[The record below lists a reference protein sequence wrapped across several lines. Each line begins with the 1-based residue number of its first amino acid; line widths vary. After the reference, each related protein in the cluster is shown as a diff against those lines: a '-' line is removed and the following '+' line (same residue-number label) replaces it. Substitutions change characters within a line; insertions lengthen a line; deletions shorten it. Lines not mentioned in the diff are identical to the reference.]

1 MRKAEILRE
10 TKETRISLALDL
22 DGSGKA
28 EVSTGI
34 HFFNHMLELTAR
46 HGSFDVTLEAKGDLQ
61 IDSHH
66 TVEDVGLVLGQG
78 MRKALGEREGIVRY
92 GWALLPMDEALV
104 RAALDLGGRPFF
116 AYNDGG
122 IDARLRVS
130 SIFPEEGGKKG
141 RTAEEKPE
149 GRRRKPVVEGMGGF
163 SLELIPEFF
172 QAFCNEA
179 GVNLHITVEAGRNRH
194 HVAEGV
200 FKAFARAL
208 AQAKA
213 LDPRVTGIPSTK
225 GRIG

>member
-10 TKETRISLALDL
+10 TKETRITLALDL
-22 DGSGKA
+22 DGAGKS

-46 HGSFDVTLEAKGDLQ
+46 HGLFDLVLEARGDLAV
-61 IDSHH
+61 DSHH

-78 MRKALGEREGIVRY
+78 MKKALGDRAGTARY

-104 RAALDLGGRPFF
+104 KAALDLGGRPFF
-116 AYNDGG
+116 AYGDAG

-130 SIFPEEGGKKG
+130 SIFPDAGGKKG
-141 RTAEEKPE
+141 KAEEDKPA
-149 GRRRKPVVEGMGGF
+149 GRRRKPAVEGMGGF

-179 GVNLHITVEAGRNRH
+179 GVNLHIAVEAGRNRH
-194 HVAEGV
+194 HIAEGV
-200 FKAFARAL
+200 FKAFARAF
-208 AQAKA
+208 AQAKS
-213 LDPRVTGIPSTK
+213 LDPRVTGVPSTK